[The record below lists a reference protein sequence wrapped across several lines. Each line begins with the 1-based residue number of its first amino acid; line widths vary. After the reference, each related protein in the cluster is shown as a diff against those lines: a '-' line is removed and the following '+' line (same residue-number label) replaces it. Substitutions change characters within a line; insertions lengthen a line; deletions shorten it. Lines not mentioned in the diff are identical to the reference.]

1 MTNKKNIADQAT
13 NDFDAVVV
21 GAGFAGLYMLH
32 LLRDKLGLHATAI
45 EAGGG
50 VGGTWYWNRY
60 PGARCDIPSMD
71 YSYSFSDELQQEW
84 EWSEKYASQPEI
96 LAYLEFVAKK
106 FDLNKDIRF
115 STRVIGA
122 DYNETDHRWHL
133 STDDGKALTAR
144 FLISGVG
151 ALSTAAVPDI
161 EGIDSF
167 EGQSLNTSS
176 WPGEGADLAGK
187 RVGII
192 GTGATAVQVIPIV
205 AEEAAHLTVFQRTP
219 PFAAPLLNRPLGREE
234 QNEIKARYKQIRE
247 DSWNAFAGVP
257 FYNVRPS
264 AIADTPEQRRE
275 HYEDCWNEGGF
286 SLWLGS
292 YEDLLLDK
300 AANDTA
306 GAFVREK
313 IREQVK
319 DPEVAAKL
327 VPAPELNYGTKR
339 QPCETGYYEAY
350 NRDNVTLIDLKA
362 DPIQEI
368 TPAGIR
374 TKSATHQLD
383 VIIYATGFDAFT
395 GSLYRM
401 NIRGR
406 EGKRLQDHW
415 SAGPRTH
422 LGLMTAGF
430 PNFFTVTGPLS
441 PSVLFNMPLSIEQ
454 HCEWIADCIAYLRE
468 HHLDT
473 IETMR
478 EAEDKWITHVK
489 EVADSTLLPAA
500 ESWYLGANIKGKP
513 RVFMVYLGG
522 GKLYKEI
529 CEDVVAKGY
538 EGFTLTATSQTR
550 AQ

>member
-1 MTNKKNIADQAT
+1 MTIKNKPTDQAT
-13 NDFDAVVV
+13 SNFDAVVV

-32 LLRDKLGLHATAI
+32 LLRDKLGLRATAI
-45 EAGGG
+45 EAGDG

-122 DYNETDHRWHL
+122 DYDEADNLWHL
-133 STDDGKALTAR
+133 STDDGKTVTAR

-151 ALSTAAVPDI
+151 ALSTAATPDI
-161 EGIDSF
+161 KGIDCF
-167 EGQSLNTSS
+167 EGQSLHTSS
-176 WPGEGADLAGK
+176 WPREGVDLAGK

-205 AEEAAHLTVFQRTP
+205 AKEAAHLTVFQRTP

-234 QNEIKARYKQIRE
+234 QNEIKAHYKQIRE

-257 FYNVRPS
+257 FYNIRPS
-264 AIADTPEQRRE
+264 ATADTPEQRRQ
-275 HYEDCWNEGGF
+275 HYENCWNEGGF

-292 YEDLLLDK
+292 YEDLLMDK

-319 DPEVAAKL
+319 DPEVAEKL

-350 NRDNVTLIDLKA
+350 NRDNVTLIDIKA

-368 TPAGIR
+368 TPAGVR
-374 TKSATHQLD
+374 TTSAEHQFD
-383 VIIYATGFDAFT
+383 AIIYATGFDAFT
-395 GSLYRM
+395 GSLYKM

-422 LGLMTAGF
+422 LGIMTAGF

-473 IETMR
+473 IETTR
-478 EAEDKWITHVK
+478 ESEDMWISHVK
-489 EVADSTLLPAA
+489 EVADATLLPLA
-500 ESWYLGANIKGKP
+500 ESWYLGANVKGKP

-522 GKLYKEI
+522 GKRYKEI
-529 CEDVVAKGY
+529 CAEVVAGGY
-538 EGFTLTATSQTR
+538 EGFTLSATGQTQ